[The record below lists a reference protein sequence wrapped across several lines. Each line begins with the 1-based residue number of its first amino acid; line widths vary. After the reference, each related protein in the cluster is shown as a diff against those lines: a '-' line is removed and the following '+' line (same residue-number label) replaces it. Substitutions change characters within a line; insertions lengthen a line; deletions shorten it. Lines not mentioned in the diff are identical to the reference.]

1 MFKIHSSSVSAL
13 WGSQGHILRT
23 LYIPCLGRQS
33 VTEHIHIYGN
43 LGWPVHLLACVVLFF
58 FIQVRGNKGTKWK
71 QWEHAKL
78 LTGNNT
84 TSEPK
89 LGPWSCL
96 VSTLPA
102 YATCFFFFMSK
113 YVKELKVIALWH
125 QAQCLPPVCQ
135 LRPRRAEVA
144 FRSPSP
150 QRCKATVL
158 TIKPPRPQNPTR
170 PAESDRTIKLLP
182 NSADVAFIYTLIHFL
197 L

>member
-1 MFKIHSSSVSAL
+1 MFKIHSTSVSAL

-102 YATCFFFFMSK
+102 YATSFFFLCLSMWKSSK
-113 YVKELKVIALWH
+113 W
-125 QAQCLPPVCQ
+125 LP
-135 LRPRRAEVA
+135 
-144 FRSPSP
+144 FG
-150 QRCKATVL
+150 
-158 TIKPPRPQNPTR
+158 IKHN
-170 PAESDRTIKLLP
+170 ACHLFA
-182 NSADVAFIYTLIHFL
+182 NSAHAGQRWHSAAPVPRGARQLF
-197 L
+197 